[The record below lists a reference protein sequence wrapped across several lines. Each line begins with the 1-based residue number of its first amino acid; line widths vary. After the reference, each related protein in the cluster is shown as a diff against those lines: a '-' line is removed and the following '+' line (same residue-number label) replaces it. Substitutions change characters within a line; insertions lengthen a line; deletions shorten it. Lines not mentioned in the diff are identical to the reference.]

1 MFKSL
6 LLFTFSA
13 IVFGMIVETSHAQPK
28 TDPYLYDLLK
38 QSRDSVLQQV
48 IATPDSFRV
57 QIIYTQIDRNR
68 KNQPTLTN
76 YAFNLDSNLYFNPA
90 STVKLP
96 LALLALEKL
105 NDMNLA
111 GVDKY
116 SPLLIDSSQPWQQP
130 YHADSSARNGYP
142 SIAQFIRR
150 AMLISENDPYNRL
163 YQFVGQQQANRR
175 LHELGF
181 GSTRITRQFLGLS
194 PEQNRHTN
202 AMRFTDSNGLLLHTQ
217 LPAFNPDPF
226 YLEKKQLL
234 GRGYMNQRDSLVHQP
249 IDFTYANNLPLE
261 EFRMMLQTVMLPET
275 RPAEQRF
282 RLSEDDY
289 RFMYRYL
296 SQYPSETPYPK
307 YDTSEYYDSYVK
319 FFFRDST
326 HRMPPHVRVFNK
338 VGWAYGFLID
348 ASYVVDFKHGLE
360 YMLAAVIYVNKDGI
374 LNDNR
379 YEYETIGWPF
389 MYQLGQA
396 IYQHELTRK
405 RKRKPKLDKF
415 KVTYEKRDVND
426 KRPVIRNADN

>member
-1 MFKSL
+1 MMKVLIRYTSY
-6 LLFTFSA
+6 T
-13 IVFGMIVETSHAQPK
+13 IIYGMIVNAAYAQPK
-28 TDPYLYDLLK
+28 TDPYLYDILN
-38 QSRDSVLQQV
+38 QSRDSVLQKV
-48 IATPDSFRV
+48 LAAPDSFRV

-68 KNQPTLTN
+68 KNQPRLTHHS
-76 YAFNLDSNLYFNPA
+76 FNLDSNLYFNPA

-105 NDMNLA
+105 NDLKLA
-111 GVDKY
+111 SADKY
-116 SPLLIDSSQPWQQP
+116 SSLLIDSSKPWQHP
-130 YHADSSARNGYP
+130 FISDSSARNGYP

-181 GSTRITRQFLGLS
+181 GSTRITRQFLGLNA
-194 PEQNRHTN
+194 EQNRHTN
-202 AMRFTDSNGLLLHTQ
+202 AMRFVDSNGVLLYAQ
-217 LPAFNPDPF
+217 PPAYNPDPF
-226 YLEKKQLL
+226 YQEKKQLL
-234 GRGYMNQRDSLVHQP
+234 GRGYMDQNDSLIHQP
-249 IDFTYANNLPLE
+249 IDFTNANNLPLE
-261 EFRMMLQTVMLPET
+261 EFRMMLQTVMLPES
-275 RPAEQRF
+275 RPADQRF

-296 SQYPSETPYPK
+296 SQYPSETPFPK

-326 HRMPPHVRVFNK
+326 HRMPPHLRVFNK

-348 ASYVVDFKHGLE
+348 ASYVVDFKNQLE

-396 IYQHELTRK
+396 IYQHELARK
-405 RKRKPKLDKF
+405 RSRKPNLDKF
-415 KVTYEKRDVND
+415 KVIYETRDKSD
-426 KRPVIRNADN
+426 QRPAIRNADN

>member
-1 MFKSL
+1 MVKSL
-6 LLFTFSA
+6 GRFLFYA
-13 IVFGMIVETSHAQPK
+13 IILGMIVKTTHAQPQ
-28 TDPYLYDLLK
+28 TDPYLYDLLR

-48 IATPDSFRV
+48 MAAPDSFRV

-68 KNQPTLTN
+68 KNQPRFTN

-90 STVKLP
+90 STLKLP

-105 NDMNLA
+105 NDLKSS

-116 SPLLIDSSQPWQQP
+116 SRLLIDSSQPWQHP
-130 YHADSSARNGYP
+130 YLSDSSASNGYP
-142 SIAQFIRR
+142 SIAQFIKR

-194 PEQNRHTN
+194 PEQNRYTN
-202 AMRFTDSNGLLLHTQ
+202 AMRFVNSNGVLLQAQ
-217 LPAFNPDPF
+217 LPAYNPDPF
-226 YLEKKQLL
+226 FLEKKQLL
-234 GRGYMNQRDSLVHQP
+234 GRGYMDQRDSLIQQP
-249 IDFTYANNLPLE
+249 IDFTHANNLPLE
-261 EFRMMLQTVMLPET
+261 EFRMMLQSVMIPES
-275 RPAEQRF
+275 RPADKRF

-296 SQYPSETPYPK
+296 SQYPSETPFPK

-348 ASYVVDFKHGLE
+348 ASYVVDFKNGLE
-360 YMLAAVIYVNKDGI
+360 FMLAAVIYVNKDGI

-396 IYQHELTRK
+396 IYIHELTRK
-405 RKRKPKLDKF
+405 RNRKPNLDRFKL
-415 KVTYEKRDVND
+415 TYEKRDAND

>member
-1 MFKSL
+1 MMKS
-6 LLFTFSA
+6 FIRVAYYA
-13 IVFGMIVETSHAQPK
+13 IILMIVKTTHAQPK
-28 TDPYLYDLLK
+28 TDPYLFDLLR

-48 IATPDSFRV
+48 IAAPDSFRV

-68 KNQPTLTN
+68 KNQPRLIN

-105 NDMNLA
+105 NDMKIA

-116 SPLLIDSSQPWQQP
+116 SSLLIDSSQPWQSP
-130 YHADSSARNGYP
+130 YHSDSSARNGYP

-163 YQFVGQQQANRR
+163 YQFVGQQRANRR

-194 PEQNRHTN
+194 PEQNRHIN
-202 AMRFTDSNGLLLHTQ
+202 AMRFVDGNGVPLYTQ
-217 LPAFNPDPF
+217 PPAYNPDPF
-226 YLEKKQLL
+226 YLEKKQLV
-234 GRGYMNQRDSLVHQP
+234 GRGYMDQRDSLIQQP
-249 IDFTYANNLPLE
+249 IDFTNANNLPLE
-261 EFRMMLQTVMLPET
+261 EFRMMLQTFMMPET
-275 RPAEQRF
+275 RPADKRF

-289 RFMYRYL
+289 QFMYRYL

-374 LNDNR
+374 LNDNL
-379 YEYETIGWPF
+379 YDYETIGWPF

-396 IYQHELTRK
+396 IYQHELARKRTRK
-405 RKRKPKLDKF
+405 PNLDRF
-415 KVTYEKRDVND
+415 KVTYETRDIND
-426 KRPVIRNADN
+426 QRPVIRNADN

>member
-1 MFKSL
+1 MMK
-6 LLFTFSA
+6 LFIQVTSYVIIFS
-13 IVFGMIVETSHAQPK
+13 MIADITQAQPK

-57 QIIYTQIDRNR
+57 QIIYTQINRNR
-68 KNQPTLTN
+68 KNQPKLTN
-76 YAFNLDSNLYFNPA
+76 YAFNLDSNGYFNPA

-105 NDMNLA
+105 NDMKMA

-116 SPLLIDSSQPWQQP
+116 SILLIDSSQPWQHP
-130 YHADSSARNGYP
+130 YISDSSARNGYP

-202 AMRFTDSNGLLLHTQ
+202 AMRFKDSNGVLLYTQ
-217 LPAFNPDPF
+217 YPAYNPDPF
-226 YLEKKQLL
+226 YLEKKQLV
-234 GRGYMNQRDSLVHQP
+234 GRGYLDQRDSLIQQP
-249 IDFTYANNLPLE
+249 IDFTNANNLPLE

-275 RPAEQRF
+275 RQANQRF

-289 RFMYRYL
+289 GFMYRYL
-296 SQYPSETPYPK
+296 SQYPSETPFPK
-307 YDTSEYYDSYVK
+307 YDTTEYYDSYVK
-319 FFFRDST
+319 FFFRDSS

-348 ASYVVDFKHGLE
+348 ASYVVDFKNGLE
-360 YMLAAVIYVNKDGI
+360 YMLAAVIYVNMDGI

-389 MYQLGQA
+389 MYQLGQT

-405 RKRKPKLDKF
+405 RKRKINLDRF
-415 KVTYEKRDVND
+415 KVPYETRDIND
-426 KRPVIRNADN
+426 KRPAIRNADN

>member
-1 MFKSL
+1 
-6 LLFTFSA
+6 
-13 IVFGMIVETSHAQPK
+13 MILNTAYAQPK

-38 QSRDSVLQQV
+38 QSKDPVLQQV
-48 IATPDSFRV
+48 IAAPDSFRV
-57 QIIYTQIDRNR
+57 QVIYTQINRNR
-68 KNQPTLTN
+68 KNQPRFTN
-76 YAFNLDSNLYFNPA
+76 FAFNLDSNIYFNPA

-96 LALLALEKL
+96 LALMALEKL
-105 NDMNLA
+105 NNMKVA

-116 SPLLIDSSQPWQQP
+116 SRLLIDSSQPWQHP

-163 YQFVGQQQANRR
+163 YQFVGQQHANRR

-194 PEQNRHTN
+194 PEQNRYTN
-202 AMRFTDSNGLLLHTQ
+202 AMRFVDSNGVILYTQ
-217 LPAFNPDPF
+217 PPAYNPDPF
-226 YLEKKQLL
+226 YLEKKQLV
-234 GRGYMNQRDSLVHQP
+234 GRGYMDQRDSLIRRP
-249 IDFTYANNLPLE
+249 IDFTFANNLPLE
-261 EFRMMLQTVMLPET
+261 EFRMMLQTVMIPET
-275 RPAEQRF
+275 RPADKRF

-326 HRMPPHVRVFNK
+326 HRLPSYVRVFNK

-360 YMLAAVIYVNKDGI
+360 FMLAAVIYVNKDGI

-379 YEYETIGWPF
+379 YDYETIGWPF

-396 IYQHELTRK
+396 IYKHELTRK
-405 RKRKPKLDKF
+405 RMRKPKLDKF
-415 KVTYEKRDVND
+415 KVTYETRDVKD
-426 KRPVIRNADN
+426 RRPAIRNADN

>member
-1 MFKSL
+1 MSKALLRLASL
-6 LLFTFSA
+6 TILF
-13 IVFGMIVETSHAQPK
+13 GLIVETTHAQPK
-28 TDPYLYDLLK
+28 TDPYLYDLLR

-48 IATPDSFRV
+48 MAAPDSFRV
-57 QIIYTQIDRNR
+57 QIIYTQINRNR
-68 KNQPTLTN
+68 KNQPKLTN
-76 YAFNLDSNLYFNPA
+76 YAFNLDSNGYFNPA

-105 NDMNLA
+105 NDMNVA

-116 SPLLIDSSQPWQQP
+116 SPLLIDSSQPWQSH
-130 YHADSSARNGYP
+130 YHSDSSARNGYP

-163 YQFVGQQQANRR
+163 YQFVGQQRANRR

-202 AMRFTDSNGLLLHTQ
+202 AMRFVDSNGLLLHAQ
-217 LPAFNPDPF
+217 LPAYNPDPF

-234 GRGYMNQRDSLVHQP
+234 GRGYLDQRDSLIQQP
-249 IDFTYANNLPLE
+249 IDFTNANNLPLE
-261 EFRMMLQTVMLPET
+261 EFRMMLQTVMIPET
-275 RPAEQRF
+275 RPADKRF

-348 ASYVVDFKHGLE
+348 ASYVVDFQHGLE
-360 YMLAAVIYVNKDGI
+360 FMLAAVIYVNKDGI

-389 MYQLGQA
+389 MYQLGQT

-405 RKRKPKLDKF
+405 RSRKPNLDRF
-415 KVTYEKRDVND
+415 KVPYETRDARD
-426 KRPVIRNADN
+426 QRPVIRNADN